1 MKTLAYIFPA
11 FLALA
16 ACSADVQDENVGSND
31 AALTSFTAAQCQ
43 TPNVAT
49 QPKKDASGQEIPGTA
64 KTTLSGCIVGKA
76 NETGAGVITRS
87 VALLGNNAKLGAM
100 TDGNDQP
107 MFTEFTPVGPPSGQL
122 ATGQTQDV
130 DVVLNG
136 DFDPKGRLRFTRKL
150 NADGTYNIS
159 IVNITPIKVAILFF
173 PVTGIETGN
182 LKMDSKLTPQ
192 ANGITVVG
200 TSEVQLEQNQEQ
212 AAQSSTLVSDVFAWL
227 TEELAR

>member
-1 MKTLAYIFPA
+1 MKLLAYVFPA

-16 ACSADVQDENVGSND
+16 ACSADAQEESVGSDD
-31 AALTSFTAAQCQ
+31 AALTSFTAAQCK
-43 TPNVAT
+43 TPNVVT
-49 QPKKDASGQEIPGTA
+49 TPKTNASGQAIAGTA
-64 KTTLSGCIVGKA
+64 KTSLNGCIVGKA
-76 NETGAGVITRS
+76 NETGASVITRS
-87 VALLGNNAKLGAM
+87 VAILGDNAKLGAM
-100 TDGNDQP
+100 TDSMDAP
-107 MFTEFTPVGPPSGQL
+107 MFTKFTPVGPPSGQL

-150 NADGTYNIS
+150 NADGSYQIS
-159 IVNITPIKVAILFF
+159 IVNITPIKVSILFF

-192 ANGITVVG
+192 ANAITVVG
-200 TSEVQLEQNQEQ
+200 TSEVALEQNQEQ
-212 AAQSSTLVSDVFAWL
+212 AAQSSKLVSDVFAWL